1 MLSVDEEFVHTVRTW
16 KGKIYEMMMKKLISL
31 TTIQLVSNVHLP
43 YFCLFLI
50 KINALHLTALIMT
63 GCQTCF

>member
-16 KGKIYEMMMKKLISL
+16 KGKIYDDEEINFTNYYSTSPKCTFAI
-31 TTIQLVSNVHLP
+31 
-43 YFCLFLI
+43 FLSI
-50 KINALHLTALIMT
+50 FNKINALHLTALIMT